1 MTIIWLSKQC
11 FLFFSYRETLPVI
24 ESDNEEDSGQFIEE
38 IIEV

>member
-1 MTIIWLSKQC
+1 
-11 FLFFSYRETLPVI
+11 VI